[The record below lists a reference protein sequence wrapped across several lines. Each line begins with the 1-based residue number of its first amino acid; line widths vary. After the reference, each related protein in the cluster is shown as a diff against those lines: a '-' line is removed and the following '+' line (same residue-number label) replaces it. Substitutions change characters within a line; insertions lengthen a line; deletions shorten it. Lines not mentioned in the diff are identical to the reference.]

1 MAHIS
6 KNYLMNN
13 RVREGYRTSLKFSSY
28 PLSFMRK
35 TTVTVTFM
43 LLATLLSL
51 AFSMTAIAPAHADKA
66 YTSNESGIKTYES
79 GNYQE
84 SADHFT
90 EAAVERPDSPDI
102 KFNLGTALSGK
113 KETDEALRQLGTAA
127 EGFNDTGKK
136 AAAHFNAGNAR
147 FLTGDLEGAIDDY
160 IRAVKLDQQSE
171 DIRFNL
177 ERAVRKLKEQEK
189 QQQQDKDSEQ
199 EQKKDEEQ
207 EDEEQESKTKNTDQQ
222 EQQDDQQQESDQ
234 QQSEDQLMTPE
245 EAQRLLDALNDEEKK
260 TLSLRSM
267 KMKQEMRQGD
277 DW

>member
-1 MAHIS
+1 
-6 KNYLMNN
+6 MNTHDQ
-13 RVREGYRTSLKFSSY
+13 EDDRTVFCFFGCHR
-28 PLSFMRK
+28 SFKLK
-35 TTVTVTFM
+35 TTVTAAIMRYSAFI
-43 LLATLLSL
+43 LLTLSL
-51 AFSMTAIAPAHADKA
+51 TSLSPAYADKA
-66 YTSNESGIKTYES
+66 YKSNESGITMYES
-79 GNYQE
+79 GKYDE

-102 KFNLGTALSGK
+102 KFNLGTSLSRK
-113 KETDEALRQLGTAA
+113 NETDEALRQLGTAA
-127 EGFNDTGKK
+127 EGFSDKAKK
-136 AAAHFNAGNAR
+136 AAAYFNAGNAR
-147 FLTGDLEGAIDDY
+147 FLSGDLDGAISDY
-160 IRAVKLDQQSE
+160 TRAVKLDQHSE

-199 EQKKDEEQ
+199 EQKKDEDQ
-207 EDEEQESKTKNTDQQ
+207 QDEEQQSKTKNTDQQ
-222 EQQDDQQQESDQ
+222 EQQDDQQQDSDQ